1 MESIRQGKTYYL
13 TGRRAEENAA
23 LSGDAVNIE
32 VIPNILQYGGLLGIS
47 LWPPKVTALKG
58 KHPLGMA
65 ECWVMLE
72 KNQDSELVGSPPLVF
87 RGNREACR
95 EGWKRP
101 ISSPRSPLPS
111 TLRRRR
117 LPRD

>member
-1 MESIRQGKTYYL
+1 MESISQRKTYYL
-13 TGRRAEENAA
+13 TGRRAEENSA

-32 VIPNILQYGGLLGIS
+32 VIPTILQYGGLLGMR
-47 LWPPKVTALKG
+47 PPKVTAWKG

-72 KNQDSELVGSPPLVF
+72 KNQDSESVASPPLVF